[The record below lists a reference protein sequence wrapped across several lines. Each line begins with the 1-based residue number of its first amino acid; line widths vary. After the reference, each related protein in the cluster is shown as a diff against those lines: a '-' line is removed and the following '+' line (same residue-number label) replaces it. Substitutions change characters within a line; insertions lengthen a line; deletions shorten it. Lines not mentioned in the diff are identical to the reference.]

1 MRWLVDDL
9 LLQGA
14 DSCDFVAMTVFQLV
28 KFEVAPLRP
37 CETIGMT
44 GVFDGPDRNA

>member
-1 MRWLVDDL
+1 MDDP

-14 DSCDFVAMTVFQLV
+14 DTCDFAAMTVVQLV
-28 KFEVAPLRP
+28 EFEVAPLRP